1 VEVAAPMFLQ
11 EEADNK
17 KHRQSSTEG
26 HRRRLSES
34 ASTGNYLRD
43 EKPGHIERAMANSD
57 QE

>member
-1 VEVAAPMFLQ
+1 MFLQ

-26 HRRRLSES
+26 HRRRLSEF
-34 ASTGNYLRD
+34 AGTGNCSRD
-43 EKPGHIERAMANSD
+43 ERPGRIERAQANSD